1 MAQAVVFPGSVS
13 ATSYTMTNL
22 DNLDAS
28 FTPAGNLNYY
38 NVEHDRTGS
47 STLVNLTY
55 YIQITTN
62 INSLIS
68 HHAGGTIKAVDGST
82 VQDDVWS
89 FAGAT
94 FSNSSGADVSYNL
107 PTISSVSVELKDYK
121 AFFMSDNSANVGIEW
136 KYKADST
143 YNVNTDNSGAT
154 NGGAGI
160 HVFDLDTVFSS
171 NTDGVITAI
180 TSFSDISAGF
190 QVRVPENIA
199 FAQVLSLDFAE
210 YASRSTVDPSDS
222 TADVIEQ
229 IEVTADLLNGNA
241 TISNKLTAVNSLYN
255 NQNILASWTVT
266 FDAQDAS
273 GRAVNSYNTITN
285 YARQASENWTTSAYG
300 FEAGERIVTNGKTD
314 FKLEIT
320 DGKGSTQTLIP
331 SGSDTGATV
340 PIYGVLRQSA

>member
-1 MAQAVVFPGSVS
+1 MAQAVVFPGSVTAS
-13 ATSYTMTNL
+13 AYTMTNL
-22 DNLDAS
+22 STLDAS
-28 FTPAGNLNYY
+28 FTLDGNLNYY
-38 NVEHDRTGS
+38 NIEHDRTGS

-62 INSLIS
+62 INSLIG

-94 FSNSSGADVSYNL
+94 FSNSSSADVSYNL
-107 PTISSVSVELKDYK
+107 PVISNVSVELKDYK
-121 AFFMSDNSANVGIEW
+121 AFFMNDNSANVGVEW
-136 KYKADST
+136 KYSDDSA
-143 YNVNTDNSGAT
+143 YNLNTDASGQT

-160 HVFDLDTVFSS
+160 PVFDLDTVFSS
-171 NTDGVITAI
+171 NTDGVITAV
-180 TSFSDISAGF
+180 TSFSDISGGF
-190 QVRVPENIA
+190 DVRIPENIA
-199 FAQVLSLDFAE
+199 FAQVLSLDFAS

-222 TADVIEQ
+222 TVDVATYSINK
-229 IEVTADLLNGNA
+229 TNLNSDAGVQA
-241 TISNKLTAVNSLYN
+241 KLNAVNGLYN
-255 NQNILASWTVT
+255 NQNILASWSVT

-285 YARQASENWTTSAYG
+285 YARQSTQNWTTSSYG
-300 FEAGERIVTNGKTD
+300 FSAGQRIVTNGKVD
-314 FKLEIT
+314 FKLEMT
-320 DGKGSTQTLIP
+320 DGKGVTQTLIP